1 MKSLARFA
9 AVAALALTVPLAGA
23 ATKKDSLISAY
34 AGPHNGT
41 LNFLGIF
48 GSTTGSFK
56 ASKKKEVGTLSLQ
69 SFLSAG
75 STSLTFNEQ
84 LSFNKRSVTWTL
96 SEDFG
101 GGVVMGAFGVGTASI
116 KKNVITYSIPFSA
129 SGTAGFLTGTIK
141 LAKNGHLSVQESI
154 SISGSSASLS
164 YQLGGK
170 KPKK

>member
-9 AVAALALTVPLAGA
+9 AVAAIALSVPLAGA
-23 ATKKDSLISAY
+23 ATKEDSLISAF
-34 AGPHNGT
+34 AGPHNGS
-41 LNFLGIF
+41 LNFLGVF
-48 GSTTGSFK
+48 GSTTGNFK
-56 ASKKKEVGTLSLQ
+56 ASKKKETGTLTLQ
-69 SFLSAG
+69 SFLSGGG
-75 STSLTFNEQ
+75 SSLTFNEQ
-84 LSFNKRSVTWTL
+84 LSFNKRRVTWNL

-129 SGTAGFLTGTIK
+129 SGTPGFLTGTIK
-141 LAKNGHLSVQESI
+141 LAKNGHLAVQESI
-154 SISGSSASLS
+154 SIGGTSASLI

>member
-1 MKSLARFA
+1 M
-9 AVAALALTVPLAGA
+9 ALTIPLAGA
-23 ATKKDSLISAY
+23 ATEKDSLISAY

-48 GSTTGSFK
+48 GQTTGSFK

-69 SFLSAG
+69 SFLAAG

-84 LSFNKRSVTWTL
+84 LSFNKRTVTWNL
-96 SEDFG
+96 SEVFSG
-101 GGVVMGAFGVGTASI
+101 GTPTVVSGVGTATI
-116 KKNVITYSIPFSA
+116 KKNVITYTITLNIGGE
-129 SGTAGFLTGTIK
+129 SGILSGTIK
-141 LAKNGHLSVQESI
+141 LAKNGHLTVQETI
-154 SISGSSASLS
+154 SGSGSSAFLS